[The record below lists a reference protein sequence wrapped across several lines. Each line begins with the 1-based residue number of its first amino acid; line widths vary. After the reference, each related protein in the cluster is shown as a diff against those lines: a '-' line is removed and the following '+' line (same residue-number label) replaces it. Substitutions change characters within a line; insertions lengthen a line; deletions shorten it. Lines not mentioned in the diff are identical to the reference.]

1 MKYFKG
7 VTNLSDAKVLYRQLS
22 KELHPDVVGGS
33 EVEFKVMQVQYS
45 ILLKRL
51 SSQQSITNDNGELIS
66 ELLIIGRTLIE
77 KQIPQNLLRKQI
89 SKTNSPMQR
98 MLYNGVL
105 SILNGM

>member
-7 VTNLSDAKVLYRQLS
+7 VTNLNDAKVLYRQLS

-89 SKTNSPMQR
+89 SKTNSPMQS